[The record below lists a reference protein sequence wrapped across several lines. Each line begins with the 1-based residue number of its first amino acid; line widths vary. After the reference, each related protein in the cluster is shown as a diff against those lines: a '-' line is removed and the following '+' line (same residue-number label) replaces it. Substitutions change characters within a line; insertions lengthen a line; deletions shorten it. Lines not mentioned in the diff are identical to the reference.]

1 MSEPITRAMI
11 AWPSENST
19 IATSAVCTT
28 CAAVKTFPSLEIST
42 PDPKPST
49 IAMGSSAEGATST
62 RLVLTMTTDWLT
74 WRKASRSCCAFVVIE
89 MAQNVSRLSIKA
101 NGDLVLMVHRNAQ
114 QLFQKK
120 NASHTNDSTEKDRK
134 REGFPDGYCV
144 YREYNTRDFTMLFVE
159 SRDFLFYPAR
169 DVGGS

>member
-1 MSEPITRAMI
+1 MI

-28 CAAVKTFPSLEIST
+28 CAAVKTFPSLEINT

-49 IAMGSSAEGATST
+49 IDIGSSAEGATST

-74 WRKASRSCCAFVVIE
+74 WRKESRSCCAFVVIE
-89 MAQNVSRLSIKA
+89 IAQNVSRMSIKA
-101 NGDLVLMVHRNAQ
+101 NGDLILMVRRKAQ

-120 NASHTNDSTEKDRK
+120 NAGYTDDRLKKAEK
-134 REGFPDGYCV
+134 ETSSWTV
-144 YREYNTRDFTMLFVE
+144 TMF
-159 SRDFLFYPAR
+159 S
-169 DVGGS
+169 GIQHS